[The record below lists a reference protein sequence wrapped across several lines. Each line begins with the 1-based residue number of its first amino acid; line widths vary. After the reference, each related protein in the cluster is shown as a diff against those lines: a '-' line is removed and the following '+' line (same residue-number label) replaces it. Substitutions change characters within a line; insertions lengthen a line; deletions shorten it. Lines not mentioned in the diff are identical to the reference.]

1 MSSNLN
7 HFLYSGLLRGLSEL
21 VVLEVGSA
29 SRIEGSTPSNCIF
42 VMRFSRGIPMSSNLN
57 HFLYSGLL
65 RGLSE
70 LVVLGVGSTTAD
82 SDFNIVGTSFFGVK
96 TIAGP

>member
-1 MSSNLN
+1 
-7 HFLYSGLLRGLSEL
+7 
-21 VVLEVGSA
+21 
-29 SRIEGSTPSNCIF
+29 
-42 VMRFSRGIPMSSNLN
+42 MSSNLN

-82 SDFNIVGTSFFGVK
+82 SDFNIAGTSFFGVK